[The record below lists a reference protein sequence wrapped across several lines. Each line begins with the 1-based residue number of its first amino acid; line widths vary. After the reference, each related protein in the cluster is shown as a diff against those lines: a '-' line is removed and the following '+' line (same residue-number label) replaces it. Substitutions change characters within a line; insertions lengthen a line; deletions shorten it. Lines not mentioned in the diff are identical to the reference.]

1 MDQTQPKYQFTDYL
15 FLKVFSWHWLIID
28 VDHADAAVSSFNGD
42 DSKSFALWQQMCT
55 CVCARVWHTLLRLL
69 LSGQL
74 SAREKARKEGPSLLS
89 KTRKETHLLFDGSR
103 VLQTYQANLVNNA
116 EVMLLASALAWKS
129 SFYSLS
135 SEKRG
140 FCHFLWQQLF
150 VNCQELFF

>member
-1 MDQTQPKYQFTDYL
+1 M
-15 FLKVFSWHWLIID
+15 LIMLMLLSPPSMVTIPSLLLSD
-28 VDHADAAVSSFNGD
+28 NKCARV
-42 DSKSFALWQQMCT
+42 

-116 EVMLLASALAWKS
+116 EVMLPELCL
-129 SFYSLS
+129 SLK
-135 SEKRG
+135 EQ
-140 FCHFLWQQLF
+140 FLLF
-150 VNCQELFF
+150 E